1 MPLCMS
7 YLYGIMYEQMRL
19 IDIMLKAQN
28 GRVLGKDESMYEND
42 LFVNIFDL
50 NDKSIRRKKPK
61 SKICFN
67 KVYFFVVKLVY
78 LLPRV
83 LSI

>member
-1 MPLCMS
+1 MS

-50 NDKSIRRKKPK
+50 NDK
-61 SKICFN
+61 
-67 KVYFFVVKLVY
+67 
-78 LLPRV
+78 
-83 LSI
+83 